1 MTFKLNI
8 SEKSGKTYKFELE
21 GERLVG
27 KALNDT
33 IKGID
38 ILPDLSDYEFEIRGA
53 SDGSGFMAHEKVE
66 GIGLGKLLLGYGR
79 GMKKR
84 PKKEGKTKRST
95 PKPKGLRLRKTV
107 RGKIISPAIIQIN
120 LKTIKEGAKKLSEIF
135 PDQNKAPEET
145 KTNSS
150 TETPKEE
157 VKAEV

>member
-8 SEKSGKTYKFELE
+8 SEKSGKTYKLELE

-27 KALNDT
+27 KVLNEK

-38 ILPDLSDYEFEIRGA
+38 IHPDLADYEFEIRGA
-53 SDGSGFMAHEKVE
+53 SDSSGFMAHETVE
-66 GIGLGKLLLGYGR
+66 GIGLKKILLRYGR

-135 PDQNKAPEET
+135 PDQNKL
-145 KTNSS
+145 
-150 TETPKEE
+150 KEE
-157 VKAEV
+157 PFNVEQTEEKKEN